1 MIEVVRLEGV
11 EVRHEDDIGVPVVDL
26 LEVHGDGIV
35 GRKLVCHVYR
45 ADRVRPPLAE
55 KALAGGHDGAVVI
68 LEEEKGACALV
79 IRDILDA
86 LVHHGVHILTVGP
99 AERRPVILREN
110 LREEVYPVVERLDAV
125 VLPLIG
131 RHRNR
136 AEARS
141 RELFA
146 ERGVRRAVEYH
157 IGRELHELLGVD
169 VRAVHVAGLGV
180 QNFGIQLREKAILRG
195 RHARRRDA
203 DQLFRRVEEHAQN
216 RRQRQ
221 DVAHG
226 DALCVFGDLH
236 DVVVVVGDGDEVRLR
251 LGRFFL
257 CRSFGPGLLGLFRG
271 ISLLCLCGLC
281 GCVRLRGSRGR
292 AAAQKQQRKQQA
304 DKGFELFH
312 DDIPF
317 L

>member
-1 MIEVVRLEGV
+1 MVLHGLNAAPVVGSDGVVVKVVRLEGI
-11 EVRHEDDIGVPVVDL
+11 EVRHEDDIGVPVIDL
-26 LEVHGDGIV
+26 LEVHGDGII

-45 ADRVRPPLAE
+45 ADRVRPPLAKE
-55 KALAGGHDGAVVI
+55 KLAGGHDSAVVI
-68 LEEEKGACALV
+68 LEEEEGACALG

-86 LVHHGVHILTVGP
+86 FLHHGVHILTVGP
-99 AERRPVILREN
+99 AERRTVVFREDLRQEAD
-110 LREEVYPVVERLDAV
+110 PVVKRLDAV

-136 AEARS
+136 AEAGS
-141 RELFA
+141 RELFT

-157 IGRELHELLGVD
+157 VGRELHELFGID
-169 VRAVHVAGLGV
+169 IRAVHVAGLGI
-180 QNFGIQLREKAILRG
+180 QNFRIELGKQTILRG
-195 RHARRRDA
+195 RHARRRDT

-226 DALCVFGDLH
+226 DALRVFGDLH

-257 CRSFGPGLLGLFRG
+257 CR
-271 ISLLCLCGLC
+271 
-281 GCVRLRGSRGR
+281 
-292 AAAQKQQRKQQA
+292 
-304 DKGFELFH
+304 GF
-312 DDIPF
+312 
-317 L
+317 